1 VSCSLVLSLLDN
13 QIEQSL
19 FWGYE
24 LYYSG
29 FTTETIDLVV
39 YMYEVFYKKNNP
51 SFKKFISEKY
61 NEWVLDNSKDSI
73 LATIIRNLLSFH
85 SCYYIENP
93 EKTIT
98 AKKKPIKIL
107 YLEKDIEKYKT
118 KECDEDN
125 MRPNWRFLS
134 KVCVYPIYNVDSHQ
148 CNHLFDTNSNKQ
160 ISEKVIGINP
170 ANKPELLHSWLY
182 HWEYYSAKSPI
193 WKTRIENAGGTL
205 NHETKQIDF
214 ISEES
219 REQYYE
225 KYGYEPD
232 EQTNEIERFC
242 IGVCTEDV
250 RRICHK

>member
-1 VSCSLVLSLLDN
+1 M
-13 QIEQSL
+13 
-19 FWGYE
+19 
-24 LYYSG
+24 
-29 FTTETIDLVV
+29 DLVV

-61 NEWVLDNSKDSI
+61 NEWCLDKTNDCI
-73 LATIIRNLLSFH
+73 LATIIRNLLSLQ

-98 AKKKPIKIL
+98 TKKKPIKIL
-107 YLEKDIEKYKT
+107 YLDKDIEKYKT
-118 KECDEDN
+118 KECDDDN

-134 KVCVYPIYNVDSHQ
+134 KVCIYPIYNIDSHQ
-148 CNHLFDTNSNKQ
+148 YNHLFDTNSNKQ
-160 ISEKVIGINP
+160 ISEKIVGIKP
-170 ANKPELLHSWLY
+170 ENKTELLHSWLY
-182 HWEYYSAKSPI
+182 HWEYYSAISPI

-242 IGVCTEDV
+242 IGVCTEQFT
-250 RRICHK
+250 RINNSI